1 MLLLAGAALLLF
13 TGLGLAPF
21 ERAEIYFLD
30 GARSLLERGD
40 WLVPY
45 YRGEPFFD
53 KPVLTYWLIAAAFQA
68 LGCSPGAARVVPA
81 AATLLTLLTTLALG
95 TRLLGARAAVAGVVM
110 LVTTLPFV
118 GFGRVAMSDMLL
130 ALWTNLALLVALVAY
145 RRPGAA
151 WPVPLLGAVLGL
163 GFLTKG
169 PIALLLPGL
178 GLAVLAWQ
186 QAREGVAP
194 PVRAARLLLA
204 ALLFAAGGL
213 LWWAAVAARLGL
225 WPLEYFFLRE
235 NLERFAGATYDSGR
249 EPWFYLLTYF
259 VQGAPWGLFLPLA
272 VARLWRG
279 PRTTDLPGDAG
290 ARLLL
295 VWLGLMLLPLSVSRG
310 KIDYYLLPLYP
321 AAALVV
327 GHFFTARLWTPRER
341 VWARVVLAI
350 SALGLL
356 ALLRLP
362 TALPAAW
369 LPGASVTV
377 AVMLGTA
384 GLVAW
389 LGLAALR
396 AEARQVLAA
405 LAGSAFLAFLTLV
418 ALFLPGFREAQ
429 PNQRLLADVQR
440 ERAATSGVGFAF
452 CQDPVRVHR
461 DVLFHARVVPTER
474 CDLWAAVASRQP
486 FLLLLAEDEWSLGRA
501 PGMRRV
507 ATYGYVPA
515 TVLNLRT
522 LLSGVRPG
530 RLALYAN
537 YPAAD
542 PLGILKAKRERRR
555 AIRALEQADEEARGQ
570 EPVSPASP
578 AAGPLP

>member
-1 MLLLAGAALLLF
+1 LLF

-53 KPVLTYWLIAAAFQA
+53 KPALTYWLIAAAFQA
-68 LGCSPGAARVVPA
+68 WGCSPGAARVVPA
-81 AATLLTLLTTLALG
+81 LATLLTLTTTLALG
-95 TRLLGARAAVAGVVM
+95 TRLLGARAALAGGLM

-145 RRPGAA
+145 RRPTAA

-178 GLAVLAWQ
+178 GLLALAWQ
-186 QAREGVAP
+186 QRREGAP
-194 PVRAARLLLA
+194 PPLRAGRLLLA
-204 ALLFAAGGL
+204 ALLFAICGL
-213 LWWAAVAARLGL
+213 LWWGVVAARLGT
-225 WPLEYFFLRE
+225 WPLVYFFLRE

-249 EPWFYLLTYF
+249 EPWFYVLTYL

-279 PRTTDLPGDAG
+279 ARATPAAGDAQ

-295 VWLGLMLLPLSVSRG
+295 VWLGLMLLPLSASRG

-321 AAALVV
+321 AAALVL
-327 GHFFTARLWTPRER
+327 GHFFTARVWTAWER
-341 VWARVVLAI
+341 AWARGVLLV
-350 SALGLL
+350 SALALL

-369 LPGASVTV
+369 LPSATTTGAVV
-377 AVMLGTA
+377 VGTA
-384 GLVAW
+384 GLLLLLAYVAW
-389 LGLAALR
+389 R
-396 AEARQVLAA
+396 AQAQQVLAA
-405 LAGSAFLAFLTLV
+405 LAGTAFLAFLTLV
-418 ALFLPGFREAQ
+418 AVFLPGFREAQ

-440 ERAATSGVGFAF
+440 ERANTSGVGFAF
-452 CQDPVRVHR
+452 CEDPVRVHR

-474 CDLWAAVASRQP
+474 CDLWAAVAAKQP
-486 FLLLLAEDEWSLGRA
+486 FLLLLEEQQWSLGRA
-501 PGMRRV
+501 PGMRHV
-507 ATYGYVPA
+507 ATYDYVPA

-522 LLSGVRPG
+522 LVRGVAPG
-530 RLALYAN
+530 RLALFAN

-542 PLGILKAKRERRR
+542 PLGIVKAKRERRR
-555 AIRALEQADEEARGQ
+555 AIRAWEQADE
-570 EPVSPASP
+570 
-578 AAGPLP
+578 AAQQAQPGDTAPSTTR